1 MRTKMASSARMNC
14 KSSSPTSCNGT
25 VDKVALAV
33 AVAVAAAVV
42 HEAARVAL
50 PAADKTAL
58 VVAVVPVKGANAPN
72 GHAVPSKT
80 IDGCTLHGGNWPV

>member
-25 VDKVALAV
+25 VDKVALVV
-33 AVAVAAAVV
+33 ADPAAVV
-42 HEAARVAL
+42 HEAARVAP